1 EEQTIGVNVEVE
13 GLPVD
18 TQGDFDSGLWEIP
31 TLEPDVKD
39 EVKQFSSAF
48 QQTIG
53 RYQEVEGE
61 GPWKVP
67 QPIRQ
72 PVFEAWSDRRE
83 KSRYPIPYDLATGYV
98 HIYGDPSLVHQ
109 FMAGRLMV
117 MILSIL
123 RRRFVDVMAKYFGDI
138 NETVD
143 VFESIISTGASPLHS
158 IIHPGEGHH
167 KMMKEPDGSI
177 TISPTLS
184 LPRPT
189 ENTAQVS
196 GSETS
201 STFASDSASLPG
213 IIIEVAFRNESW
225 PAVLEEVDVW
235 SRSATKHKA
244 DLVVAIAIR
253 PNTPEASDPF
263 AILVASRDEGIPIVV
278 PFGSGSPVVLP
289 STFKHPGPCD
299 ISPFTP
305 DVLPGFPD
313 SHSLSRSEISELSP
327 VLPFGKLFQHLDF
340 ERIEW
345 AFNINISSDDRSS
358 LIGFAER
365 LDLGQLRLHS
375 FRLYII

>member
-1 EEQTIGVNVEVE
+1 MHVEEQTIGVNAEFE
-13 GLPVD
+13 GLPMD
-18 TQGDFDSGLWEIP
+18 DFDSGLWEIS

-39 EVKQFSSAF
+39 EVKKFSSAF
-48 QQTIG
+48 QQTIE

-67 QPIRQ
+67 QSIRQ
-72 PVFEAWSDRRE
+72 SVFEAWSDRR
-83 KSRYPIPYDLATGYV
+83 KGRYPISYDLTTGYV

-158 IIHPGEGHH
+158 IIHPGESHH

-177 TISPTLS
+177 TISPTLHRS
-184 LPRPT
+184 T
-189 ENTAQVS
+189 QNTS

-201 STFASDSASLPG
+201 STFASDSTSLPG
-213 IIIEVAFRNESW
+213 IIVEVAYRNESW

-253 PNTPEASDPF
+253 PNAHEASDPF
-263 AILVASRDEGIPIVV
+263 AVLVVSRDDGLPIVV

-289 STFKHPGPCD
+289 STFKHPGPYD
-299 ISPFTP
+299 VSPFTP

-327 VLPFGKLFQHLDF
+327 VLPLGKLFQHLDF
-340 ERIEW
+340 ERIER

-358 LIGFAER
+358 LIEFAER
-365 LDLGQLRLHS
+365 LDLGPLRFALLS
-375 FRLYII
+375 SVYN